1 MNNLCLVKTFFFFN
15 ERNLSKSSFLLQKI
29 CFLVLGKL
37 FFFDFKE
44 FNCLGIFIAE
54 ANIINGDMRRQKPRH
69 LRTAEA
75 NFER

>member
-1 MNNLCLVKTFFFFN
+1 MNNLCLVKKFFY
-15 ERNLSKSSFLLQKI
+15 ERNLF
-29 CFLVLGKL
+29 FFLGKL
-37 FFFDFKE
+37 FVLNFKE

>member
-1 MNNLCLVKTFFFFN
+1 MKEIFFSFTKKFFFF
-15 ERNLSKSSFLLQKI
+15 
-29 CFLVLGKL
+29 LGKL
-37 FFFDFKE
+37 FVLNFKE

-54 ANIINGDMRRQKPRH
+54 ANTINRDMRRQKPRH